1 MAAPS
6 SRNFRAPR
14 DDREH
19 LMESLTQK
27 IDHFPAHPG
36 VYLFK
41 DNRATILYV
50 GKAGNI
56 KHRVNSYFQKPE
68 DKDAKTLAMLEKVA
82 DIDTI
87 VTDTEKEALILE
99 NNLIKA
105 HRPRYNI
112 KLRDDKNYPCLRL
125 SVEEE
130 FPTLSIVRRI
140 KKDRSVYFGPFPSA
154 TSLRETLKLIRR
166 IFPIRTCLD
175 TKFSNRLRPC
185 INYEMGRCLG
195 PCCGKVD
202 PAQYQEMVHQV
213 RMFLEG
219 KNRELVERLKEKM
232 EEEAEKLHFEVAAKI
247 RDQVE
252 HIEKI
257 IEKQKI
263 VSTDF
268 LDQDVIGFYRQD
280 HAFVI
285 HPLFIRGGKLL
296 GGKGFVFPST
306 GLPGEEVLSSFLH
319 QYYREGKFIPEQIL
333 APEAIPDQH
342 LVEQWLTELKGKR
355 VKILVPAKGDKRH
368 LLKMACENA
377 EQFLLAKD
385 ELERDGEKLLEA
397 LKERLHL
404 KNVPRRIEAFDI
416 SNLQG
421 GNAVGSMVCFED
433 GRPDKERYRHFR
445 IRTIEGADDT
455 GMMYEVLLRRYQ
467 KAVEKNDLPDLVL
480 LDGGRGQL
488 NVAQEVFKELRIEE
502 VDLISLAKERAVEGS
517 RLSRLGKTEEK
528 LFHPQ
533 YKEPF
538 ILGRRSPA
546 LHLLDRIRDEAH
558 RFAIT
563 YHKKV
568 RGREAIKSELGEI
581 PGIGQVRQKELLK
594 YFETVEKIKEAT
606 EEELTQVPK
615 MNRKSAQ
622 IVRRFFQSSRQS
634 SRE

>member
-1 MAAPS
+1 MN
-6 SRNFRAPR
+6 RL
-14 DDREH
+14 E
-19 LMESLTQK
+19 QK
-27 IDHFPAHPG
+27 IKNLSTNPG

-41 DNRATILYV
+41 DKKGTILYV

-56 KHRVNSYFQKPE
+56 KHRVNSYFQKPAG
-68 DKDAKTLAMLEKVA
+68 KDLKTLAMLEKVTN
-82 DIDTI
+82 IDTI
-87 VTDTEKEALILE
+87 VTDTEKEAFILE

-105 HRPRYNI
+105 HRPRYNV

-140 KKDRSVYFGPFPSA
+140 KKDRSLYFGPFPSA

-219 KNRELVERLKEKM
+219 KNRALVERLKKRM
-232 EEEAEKLHFEVAAKI
+232 EEEAEKLHFESAAKI
-247 RDQVE
+247 RDQIDHVE
-252 HIEKI
+252 KV

-268 LDQDVIGFYRQD
+268 LDQDVIGFHRQD
-280 HAFVI
+280 HTLAI

-296 GGKGFVFPST
+296 GGKGFTFSST
-306 GLPGEEVLSSFLH
+306 GLPDEEVLSSFLN
-319 QYYREGKFIPEQIL
+319 QYYCEGKFIPEQIL
-333 APEAIPDQH
+333 IPKAIPEQN

-355 VKILVPAKGDKRH
+355 VRIFVPAKGDKKH

-377 EQFLLAKD
+377 EQSLLAKH
-385 ELERDGEKLLEA
+385 ELDKNEERLLEA
-397 LKERLHL
+397 LKEKLDL
-404 KNVPRRIEAFDI
+404 KKVPRRIEAFDI

-421 GNAVGSMVCFED
+421 GNAVGSMVFFED
-433 GRPDKERYRHFR
+433 GKPNKERYRHFK
-445 IRTIEGADDT
+445 IKTIEGADDY
-455 GMMYEVLLRRYQ
+455 GMMYEILLRRYQ
-467 KAVEKNDLPDLVL
+467 KGVEENDLPDLVL

-488 NVAQEVFKELRIEE
+488 NVAQEVFKELKAKD
-502 VDLISLAKERAVEGS
+502 VDLISLAKKKPTEGP
-517 RLSRLGKTEEK
+517 RLSRLRKTEEK
-528 LFHPQ
+528 VFHRQ

-538 ILGRRSPA
+538 ILGRRSPI
-546 LHLLDRIRDEAH
+546 LHFLDRIRDEAH

-568 RGREAIKSELGEI
+568 RSRDTIKSELGEI
-581 PGIGQVRQKELLK
+581 PGIGQVRQKQLLR
-594 YFETVEKIKEAT
+594 YFGTVEKIKEAE
-606 EEELTQVPK
+606 EEELARAPR

-622 IVRRFFQSSRQS
+622 SVYRFYHSG
-634 SRE
+634 EE